1 MKKRLKANTLEI
13 LILIVVVLG
22 VIGSCTLFNPVA
34 GILIYILLIMAIC
47 LI

>member
-13 LILIVVVLG
+13 LIFIVVVLG
-22 VIGSCTLFNPVA
+22 LIGSCTLFNQVA
-34 GILIYILLIMAIC
+34 GTLIYILLIMAIC

>member
-1 MKKRLKANTLEI
+1 MKKRIKVNTLEI
-13 LILIVVVLG
+13 LIFIVIVLG

-34 GILIYILLIMAIC
+34 GTLIYILLIMAIC